1 MKNEKL
7 RVIKDFHK
15 LDEEIQEQIKLVYPY
30 GFNNHLIRFTDKE
43 GKNVSALPFETDEKY
58 YLVRMTATQAR
69 QLIEEDLD
77 YDAEG
82 NLKDS
87 VRDEYEDK
95 HADVDY
101 MSDYFN
107 EEGDEEGEGKDD
119 DF

>member
-43 GKNVSALPFETDEKY
+43 GKIVSALPFETDEKY

-69 QLIEEDLD
+69 QLIEDDLD
-77 YDAEG
+77 YDEEG

-101 MSDYFN
+101 MSDYFA
-107 EEGDEEGEGKDD
+107 EGEEEEDTDKDD

>member
-1 MKNEKL
+1 MKKEKL

-43 GKNVSALPFETDEKY
+43 GKNVSALPFETDDKY

-69 QLIEEDLD
+69 QLIEDDLD
-77 YDAEG
+77 YDEDG

-107 EEGDEEGEGKDD
+107 EGDADEDEDKDD